1 MFRQVGCHGG
11 GGGEGGGTGSSR
23 KIYCRHQL
31 ANRFGIE
38 IAGAFVQ
45 LVGTWFGFELRER
58 GSHWW
63 GSGKCGVGIRIMGT
77 MLGLR

>member
-1 MFRQVGCHGG
+1 VPAGG
-11 GGGEGGGTGSSR
+11 VPWWGEVQEVRG
-23 KIYCRHQL
+23 KYRHQL

-63 GSGKCGVGIRIMGT
+63 GSGNCCVGI
-77 MLGLR
+77 